1 MYFFDLRPPSGNL
14 WGPLDENGRRG
25 CSRWLGDQGGFGGW
39 KFLKSRPNKF
49 MGGSVLGWEGCVL
62 FQNLFCICSVKVS
75 SFCHYIGL
83 QFYKGCH

>member
-1 MYFFDLRPPSGNL
+1 MKNETFRQAGY
-14 WGPLDENGRRG
+14 GRRG

-62 FQNLFCICSVKVS
+62 FQNLFRICSVKVS